1 MTGRRAKR
9 PGPARLLAAW
19 LVAGQAAAATLV
31 LEGGTVIDGS
41 GGAPLRNGVV
51 VIEGERITAVG
62 PAGLVDVPAA
72 AERISTEG
80 MTVLPGLWDLQV
92 HLMRL
97 GHGDRAR
104 WNATYGPLAERVV
117 MPLAARQLLEA
128 GVTSA
133 RDVGAPLEAALNVR
147 HRARNGFIRG
157 PTLYIAGPQLRKQV
171 APGAEDWQWTV
182 DGAPD
187 ARTKVGRLADA
198 GVDYLLLAD
207 LDLWSAAELE
217 AAIAEARARGLP
229 VHAWAERPADVVR
242 GVAHGMDGFVGTGM
256 VGLPALPGDVVQ
268 MLNQRRLDPQARP
281 LSWTPGISGLLNFES
296 LRDNREPLDDPA
308 ATAALP
314 PLVRSDI
321 LASLA
326 DPARVDWWEMPATQA
341 RGQCTRLRQLDEA
354 KLRLVVG
361 SDAGVPGHLH
371 SRATWQE
378 IDFWVRSCG
387 LPVLRAIQAAT
398 RDAAVAMGA
407 AHESGL
413 LAPGLYADVIAVR
426 GDVLRHPA
434 LLQSVDIVIRRGLR
448 VR

>member
-1 MTGRRAKR
+1 VSGCRGRRR
-9 PGPARLLAAW
+9 GPGWLLAAW
-19 LVAGQAAAATLV
+19 LAAGPASAATLV

-41 GGAPLRNGVV
+41 GGTPLRNGVI

-62 PAGLVDVPAA
+62 PAGQVHVPAA

-97 GHGDRAR
+97 GHGDRTR
-104 WNATYGPLAERVV
+104 WNTTYGPLAERVV

-147 HRARNGFIRG
+147 HRTRSGFIRG
-157 PTLYIAGPQLRKQV
+157 PALYVAGPELRKQV
-171 APGAEDWQWTV
+171 GPGAEDWQWIV
-182 DGAPD
+182 AGVPD
-187 ARTKVGRLADA
+187 VRLKVGLLADA

-207 LDLWSAAELE
+207 LDLWSAAELD

-229 VHAWAERPADVVR
+229 VHAWAERPADVLR
-242 GVAHGMDGFVGTGM
+242 GLALEIDGFVGIGM
-256 VGLPALPGDVVQ
+256 AGLPSLPGEVVQ
-268 MLNQRRLDPQARP
+268 MLNERRFDPQARP
-281 LSWTPGISGLLNFES
+281 LSWSPGISALLNFES
-296 LRDNREPLDDPA
+296 LRDNPEPLDDAA
-308 ATAALP
+308 ATAVLP
-314 PLVRSDI
+314 PLVRADI

-326 DPARVDWWEMPATQA
+326 DPGRSDWWEMPATQA

-354 KLRLVVG
+354 KLRLVLG

-387 LPVLRAIQAAT
+387 LPVQRAIQAAT
-398 RDAAVAMGA
+398 RDAAAAMGA
-407 AHESGL
+407 GHESGM